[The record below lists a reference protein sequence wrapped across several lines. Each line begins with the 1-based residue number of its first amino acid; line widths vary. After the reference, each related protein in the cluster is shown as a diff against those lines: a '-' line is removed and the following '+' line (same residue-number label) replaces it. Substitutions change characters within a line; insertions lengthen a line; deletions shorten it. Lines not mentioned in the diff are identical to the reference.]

1 MNIQQIGLRNKNA
14 QKQNK
19 NQENKLDI
27 LIQGNNN
34 FPLDRLNVPRG
45 YTSNRFSSQIPDL
58 SPKNQMHQIQAIEE
72 TSTFVGN
79 KLNQKHEPINQQ
91 YFQSPSLTTLSYS
104 FFPTKGFA
112 SQSNPRILNTQIS
125 RGNNPVINNIT
136 SQQKNQNS
144 VEKNI
149 STISD
154 VSTKRAELIRF
165 QKKSSSQYLTDNTMN
180 SFLKNN
186 EYTQQQNKNSLIGS
200 NKSGYLKNPH
210 SASQDRRI
218 IQSSSGQTYQTLN
231 FKLDPI
237 IDEQYSNEHLMI
249 KNQQMVNE
257 KIDQLL
263 ATDYL
268 AYQKNVE
275 GLIQLPNQQ
284 GRAFYGNEQLS
295 LTGKQESQ
303 KEVIVEEDQNSNE
316 FQKQKRKAQ
325 IFNSKPL
332 SERFS
337 ENNLNQNLL
346 NNQNSNL
353 KGSGNFSE
361 QFNYNQAQNEQNPIL
376 TIKSAQPFQF
386 KNGNKF
392 ESVKNINAN
401 PLTNKNYNI
410 QNSNSK
416 NNAYQNQQESYQ
428 IQQYN
433 NTKQLKPNRLLS
445 GNNLQSQV
453 SNSPSLSE
461 MVIYGQQAID
471 HSNLRFN
478 RIGQLEALQMSKQS
492 QSKIDQMNS
501 QMTVMMKSD
510 DPVILPSQSNYGGA
524 MQFKGYQKDDQQYK
538 QYIIDT
544 INSVNSGKETNKL
557 NQLNLQHETQQRN
570 KVITPSSSHAQKRS
584 HVTSEQLI
592 QRKRNLQK
600 PSYLL
605 SDESELALSN
615 QASNIIA
622 GPCIHLSQTQS
633 PTKQK
638 CVQDF
643 QPSSVQN
650 NFELASCESAP
661 LFINSVNIMHN
672 NSSIQINSQLQQP
685 NEQIFELAINN
696 QNQSDSQKRQL
707 LRLNPYKIRY
717 MELQQK
723 KLLMQLGQQDL
734 QISNPPQFFGQTNSI
749 NGQQQLVD
757 VKGLQNQQYQQSA
770 INNILGSNVTSGNQ
784 NQIQAYRYYV
794 GYGNNAEL
802 VKRILKSREWWCEY
816 NSETQQG
823 SYNFRWT
830 QGIQGI
836 KYEKLNSNGAKQC
849 VNHFE
854 EHREISQKDNLV
866 KNLKLFCE
874 TNKIS
879 LFSITPCTFLIDLND
894 DSCEL
899 QITKFANFFCKHHP
913 KSEYIEN
920 SKKMIAEF
928 KKNIRQIFQSVNT
941 NYKKIKS
948 NSYSK
953 PILYPSFVN
962 KDYCQYIWLLKTT
975 IYNRGRGIEL
985 FSSFEQ
991 LEKQI
996 KIYSDGTLDRNLI
1009 LAEEHQQVSTSDQ
1022 NKQLQSPTEKEKEG
1036 ANQNQQQQE
1045 LSGQMLLSGST
1056 QQSNQT
1062 GLTSSIEQI
1071 SSSLKGQNQQKEQ
1084 LTTKNKEKDQKQVK
1098 SWQILKSQTFV
1109 IQKYIEK
1116 PMLIKGRK
1124 FDMRMFVLV
1133 THAMDSYFY
1142 KCGYIRTAS
1151 EIYRMDDLDNQFI
1164 HLTNNAVQKYAKN
1177 YGEFE
1182 DGNIL
1187 SLEQFDQFIKQAGS
1201 TYDGL
1206 DLFGKIVPTIREIC
1220 LITLASAKKKLNSQD
1235 RRYCFEM
1242 YGFDFFID
1250 EDYKVWLIE
1259 VNTNPCIEESNQ
1271 YLHQLMPRLLDD
1283 TFKLTIDQIFPRPGG
1298 SSNNQQIQK
1307 QQPNQMQSS
1316 QIVNG
1321 NSKLSKRNSSLV
1333 SQQVSSNYQQSD
1345 RNLFESQTAKIT
1357 STMQNNSN
1365 ILQKNNN
1372 ILQHSQQSPPKYENE
1387 DKTQQKNVQTPQENV
1402 NLNQNENKEN
1412 TREQDNIVGDI
1423 QKQNRKREK
1432 FPIQGHNDDDNLW
1445 QFMANLNKFNYST
1458 YSYQTLNNVAPNQY
1472 HPLKELYLNSSKL
1485 ASQKNSKK
1493 KE

>member
-1 MNIQQIGLRNKNA
+1 MNIQQIGLRNKNV

-34 FPLDRLNVPRG
+34 FTLDRLNVPRG
-45 YTSNRFSSQIPDL
+45 YTSNRFSSQIPDM
-58 SPKNQMHQIQAIEE
+58 SPKNQMHQIQTIDE
-72 TSTFVGN
+72 TSTFVG
-79 KLNQKHEPINQQ
+79 
-91 YFQSPSLTTLSYS
+91 
-104 FFPTKGFA
+104 FA
-112 SQSNPRILNTQIS
+112 SSSNPRIVNRQIS
-125 RGNNPVINNIT
+125 KGNNQLINNMT
-136 SQQKNQNS
+136 TQHKNQNS
-144 VEKNI
+144 AEKNI
-149 STISD
+149 SAVSD
-154 VSTKRAELIRF
+154 IGTKRAEQLIRF
-165 QKKSSSQYLTDNTMN
+165 QKKNSSQYLTDNIMN
-180 SFLKNN
+180 NFLKNN
-186 EYTQQQNKNSLIGS
+186 EQTQQQNKNSLIGS
-200 NKSGYLKNPH
+200 NRSGYLKNPH

-237 IDEQYSNEHLMI
+237 IDEQYSNEKLMI
-249 KNQQMVNE
+249 KNKQKVNE

-263 ATDYL
+263 ASDYL
-268 AYQKNVE
+268 VYQKNVE
-275 GLIQLPNQQ
+275 GLISQSVQQ
-284 GRAFYGNEQLS
+284 GRAFYENEQLQ
-295 LTGKQESQ
+295 LNGKQESY
-303 KEVIVEEDQNSNE
+303 KEVIVEEDQNCNE
-316 FQKQKRKAQ
+316 LQKQKRKAQ
-325 IFNSKPL
+325 IFNTKPL

-346 NNQNSNL
+346 NNQNSNQ
-353 KGSGNFSE
+353 KGGSNFSE
-361 QFNYNQAQNEQNPIL
+361 QFNYNQTQNEQNPIL
-376 TIKSAQPFQF
+376 SIKSAQPFQF

-392 ESVKNINAN
+392 ESVKNINTN
-401 PLTNKNYNI
+401 PLTIKNYNI
-410 QNSNSK
+410 QNSNNK
-416 NNAYQNQQESYQ
+416 NPAYQNQQESYQ
-428 IQQYN
+428 VQQYN
-433 NTKQLKPNRLLS
+433 HTKQAKPNRLLS
-445 GNNLQSQV
+445 GSNLQSQV

-478 RIGQLEALQMSKQS
+478 RISQTEVLQMSKQS
-492 QSKIDQMNS
+492 QNKIDQLNS
-501 QMTVMMKSD
+501 QIMMKSD
-510 DPVILPSQSNYGGA
+510 DPTFFYPQSNYGGT

-538 QYIIDT
+538 QYIIDA

-557 NQLNLQHETQQRN
+557 NQLNIQHESQQRN
-570 KVITPSSSHAQKRS
+570 KLLTPSSSHGQKRS
-584 HVTSEQLI
+584 YATSEQQI
-592 QRKRNLQK
+592 QRKRNQQK

-615 QASNIIA
+615 QASNIII
-622 GPCIHLSQTQS
+622 GQCNHLSQTQS

-650 NFELASCESAP
+650 NFELVSSESAP
-661 LFINSVNIMHN
+661 LFINSINIVHN
-672 NSSIQINSQLQQP
+672 NSSIQNNSQLHQP
-685 NEQIFELAINN
+685 SEQIFELAINN
-696 QNQSDSQKRQL
+696 QNQSDQQKRQL

-717 MELQQK
+717 LELQQK
-723 KLLMQLGQQDL
+723 KLQMQLGQQDL
-734 QISNPPQFFGQTNSI
+734 QISNPPQFFGQANSI

-757 VKGLQNQQYQQSA
+757 LKGLQSQQLFQGVT
-770 INNILGSNVTSGNQ
+770 NNVVGSNLTSGNQ
-784 NQIQAYRYYV
+784 NQFQAYRYYV

-802 VKRILKSREWWCEY
+802 VKRILKSREWWCEF

-836 KYEKLNSNGAKQC
+836 KYEKLNSNGPKQC

-879 LFSITPCTFLIDLND
+879 LFSLTPCTFLIDLND

-913 KSEYIEN
+913 KSEFFEN
-920 SKKMIAEF
+920 SKKMVAEF
-928 KKNIRQIFQSVNT
+928 KKNIRQIFQSVNA

-962 KDYCQYIWLLKTT
+962 KEYCQYIWLLKTT

-985 FSSFEQ
+985 FSSFDQ

-996 KIYSDGTLDRNLI
+996 KIYSDGTLDRNLM
-1009 LAEEHQQVSTSDQ
+1009 LAEEYQQISTNDQ
-1022 NKQLQSPTEKEKEG
+1022 NKQLQSPSENEKEG
-1036 ANQNQQQQE
+1036 NNQNQQYQE
-1045 LSGQMLLSGST
+1045 SSGQMLLSGST

-1062 GLTSSIEQI
+1062 GLTCSVEQI
-1071 SSSLKGQNQQKEQ
+1071 GCSLKDSNQQKDV
-1084 LTTKNKEKDQKQVK
+1084 LTSKNKEKDQKQVK

-1133 THAMDSYFY
+1133 THTMDSYFY

-1187 SLEQFDQFIKQAGS
+1187 SLEQFDQFIKQAGNK
-1201 TYDGL
+1201 YEGL

-1235 RRYCFEM
+1235 RKYCFEM
-1242 YGFDFFID
+1242 FGFDFFID

-1298 SSNNQQIQK
+1298 SGNNQQQQK
-1307 QQPNQMQSS
+1307 QQQNQMQSS
-1316 QIVNG
+1316 QMING
-1321 NSKLSKRNSSLV
+1321 NSKLNKRNSSLI
-1333 SQQVSSNYQQSD
+1333 SQQVPNNHQSSD
-1345 RNLFESQTAKIT
+1345 RNLQELQSVKIT
-1357 STMQNNSN
+1357 SNIQQKKEN
-1365 ILQKNNN
+1365 ILQF
-1372 ILQHSQQSPPKYENE
+1372 HQQSPSKYENE
-1387 DKTQQKNVQTPQENV
+1387 DNSQQKNFQTPLENI

-1412 TREQDNIVGDI
+1412 TRDQDNNSNVGSDL
-1423 QKQNRKREK
+1423 QKQSRKREK
-1432 FPIQGHNDDDNLW
+1432 FQIQGHNDDENLW

-1458 YSYQTLNNVAPNQY
+1458 YSYQTLSSIAPNQY
-1472 HPLKELYLNSSKL
+1472 HPLKELYTNSSKL
-1485 ASQKNSKK
+1485 ANQKNSKK